1 MRPWKRQRK
10 TEVPKTTTRVGQPEL
25 TGPAKYWREWR
36 GFVLFIVIMLVFR
49 SAIADWNQVPTGS
62 MIPTILEGDR
72 IVVNKLAYGLR
83 VPFTLVRIA
92 QWGDPQR
99 SDIVTFESPKDGKL
113 LVKRVI
119 GIPGDVV
126 TLYNNRLT
134 INGEIGKYE
143 AVDLSALPDLVAAA
157 IDNIEVS
164 QENLLGNSR
173 RVMTYRLRH
182 PQIRSSFGPVT
193 VPEGQY
199 LMLGDNRDN
208 SQDFRVIGFVKREV
222 ILGRAGTI
230 AFSLD
235 YENYYLPRS
244 ERFFQE
250 LI

>member
-1 MRPWKRQRK
+1 MTKDTPPN
-10 TEVPKTTTRVGQPEL
+10 TPALVDTEL
-25 TGPAKYWREWR
+25 TGVAKYWREWR
-36 GFVLFIVIMLVFR
+36 GFVLFIAIMLIFR

-72 IVVNKLAYGLR
+72 IVVDKLAYDLR
-83 VPFTLVRIA
+83 VPFSLIRVA

-126 TLYNNRLT
+126 SMHNNRLT
-134 INGEIGKYE
+134 INGEPGRYDG
-143 AVDLSALPDLVAAA
+143 VDTAQLPEPVAAA
-157 IDNIEVS
+157 SNNIEVLN
-164 QENLLGNSR
+164 ETLLGASR
-173 RVMTYRLRH
+173 TVMTFRLRH
-182 PQIRSSFGPVT
+182 PQIRSSFGPIT
-193 VPEGQY
+193 VPQGEY

-222 ILGRAGTI
+222 ILGKANSI

-244 ERFFQE
+244 ERFFQQ
-250 LI
+250 LL

>member
-1 MRPWKRQRK
+1 MANQLPALADS
-10 TEVPKTTTRVGQPEL
+10 EL
-25 TGPAKYWREWR
+25 TGVAKYWREWR
-36 GFVLFIVIMLVFR
+36 GFVLFIVVMLVFR

-72 IVVNKLAYGLR
+72 IVVDKLAYDLR
-83 VPFTLVRIA
+83 VPFSLIRVA

-119 GIPGDVV
+119 GIPGDIISMR
-126 TLYNNRLT
+126 NNRLT
-134 INGEIGKYE
+134 INGKPGQYDDVK
-143 AVDLSALPDLVAAA
+143 AAQLPEPVAAA
-157 IDNIEVS
+157 LNNIEVLN
-164 QENLLGNSR
+164 ETLLGASR
-173 RVMTYRLRH
+173 TVMTYRSRH

-193 VPEGQY
+193 VPDGQY

-208 SQDFRVIGFVKREV
+208 SQDFRVIGFVKRDV
-222 ILGRAGTI
+222 ILGRATAI

-244 ERFFQE
+244 ERFFQA
-250 LI
+250 LL

>member
-1 MRPWKRQRK
+1 LLPWKPRRN
-10 TEVPKTTTRVGQPEL
+10 TDVTKTTAKVGEPEL

-36 GFVLFIVIMLVFR
+36 GFVLFIAIMLVFR

-72 IVVNKLAYGLR
+72 IVVDKLAYDLR
-83 VPFTLVRIA
+83 IPFTLIRIA
-92 QWGDPQR
+92 QWGDPER

-119 GIPGDVV
+119 GVPGDVV

-134 INGEIGKYE
+134 INGQVGQYQNVE
-143 AVDLSALPDLVAAA
+143 LNALPEPVAAA
-157 IDNIEVS
+157 IDNIEVTK
-164 QENLLGNSR
+164 ETLLGDSR
-173 RVMTYRLRH
+173 TVMTYRLRH

-193 VPEGQY
+193 VPDGHY

-222 ILGRAGTI
+222 ILGKAGAI

-235 YENYYLPRS
+235 YENYYLPRA
-244 ERFFQE
+244 ERFFQA

>member
-1 MRPWKRQRK
+1 MTNNAPPN
-10 TEVPKTTTRVGQPEL
+10 TPALADSEL
-25 TGPAKYWREWR
+25 TGVAKYWREWR
-36 GFVLFIVIMLVFR
+36 GFVLFIAIMLVFR

-72 IVVNKLAYGLR
+72 IVVDKLAYDLR
-83 VPFTLVRIA
+83 VPFSLIRVA

-119 GIPGDVV
+119 GIPGDIVSMR
-126 TLYNNRLT
+126 NNRLT
-134 INGEIGKYE
+134 INGEPGRYDD
-143 AVDLSALPDLVAAA
+143 VDTTLLPEPVAAA
-157 IDNIEVS
+157 MNNIEVLN
-164 QENLLGNSR
+164 ETLLGTSR
-173 RVMTYRLRH
+173 TVMTFRLRH
-182 PQIRSSFGPVT
+182 PQIRSSFGPIT
-193 VPEGQY
+193 VPEGEY

-222 ILGRAGTI
+222 ILGKANAI

-244 ERFFQE
+244 ERFFQQ
-250 LI
+250 LL